1 MPNISNFYGIET
13 RMYYHEHHAPHYH
26 AIYGEYRALI
36 AIRDDRVLASRLP
49 ARARRLVMTSA
60 GAHRAELMENW
71 ERARNG
77 QDINSI
83 RPLE

>member
-1 MPNISNFYGIET
+1 MPTISIFYGIEI

-36 AIRDDRVLASRLP
+36 GIRDDRVIAGRLP
-49 ARARRLVMTSA
+49 ARARRLVMAWA
-60 GAHRAELMENW
+60 GAHRTELMENW
-71 ERARNG
+71 EHARNG